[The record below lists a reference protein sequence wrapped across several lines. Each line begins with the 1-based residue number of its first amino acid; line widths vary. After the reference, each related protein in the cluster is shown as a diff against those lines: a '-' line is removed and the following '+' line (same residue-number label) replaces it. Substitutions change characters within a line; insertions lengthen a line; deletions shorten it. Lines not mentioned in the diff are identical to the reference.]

1 MSHRNKRRQELD
13 PTASD
18 PEDLDWGQESPLR
31 PQKRRSKPSSSAKRR
46 PNKRQRREY
55 HDSDDDIVDD
65 EDEIN
70 DDSFGSEASEEDIPI
85 NPNTGR
91 SVRRAAQKNIKYE
104 EPSDDEIEEA
114 TPEDDDDPAPTP
126 KGKARPRKSLIIKIP
141 MKRNI
146 PPRATRARTGSRS
159 LARGTT
165 PEITGARR
173 SSRLSHDQ
181 EEPILALTD
190 SGKHT
195 VVIRPGTRSPEPQ
208 SARHTR
214 GGKGMKTLPSAI
226 MEASQENSG
235 PSMEHQDT
243 PGPLDD
249 IIDDIIADNAQVQ
262 ASEPGSRAGSET
274 QVQVDEDVQ
283 MDAVIQESDHEGEA
297 EDTDEGPV
305 TRGGRNLRSRT
316 KAEQPP
322 PSSRSTRRRK
332 NGVDESSDF
341 EPTAEEEKGEE
352 DVSDSDHSKNR
363 SGGSSDESGSGR
375 RSARLRGRTRNSQR
389 SRRNSDS
396 GHDSELD
403 PEELAEEA
411 QELTSRKRAR
421 TSRRHPPDDH
431 LIYDGA
437 PKLRDRNNKPP
448 PDYRIFRPEA
458 LQQLDDEEAA
468 PIIPITRT
476 KGGRT
481 AYRSL
486 FSTQGPFGG
495 GGESVPFGPEG
506 AGAAGG
512 ADSDSSDDDMPQRV
526 PRGMG
531 GAVGMTPTAT
541 APHILFPQT
550 HNADPQQATA
560 SGGGPA
566 NFGKVKDKKALA
578 DADPLG
584 VDPNVNFEGVGGLD
598 GHINQLKEMVA
609 LPLLYPEVFQR
620 FHVTPPR
627 GVLFHGP
634 PGTGKTLLARAL
646 ASSVSSQ
653 GKKVTFYMR
662 KGADAL
668 SKWVGEA
675 ERQLRLLFEE
685 ARKNQPSIIFFDEI
699 DGLAPVRSSK
709 QEQIHA
715 SIVATLLALMDGMDG
730 RGQVIVIGATNRPDS
745 VDPALRR
752 PGRFDREFYFPLPN
766 VEGRRAIIDI
776 HTKNWDPPL
785 KPEFKDQLAEL
796 TKGYGGADLR
806 ALCTE
811 AALNAV
817 QGTYPQIYQSDK
829 KLVIDPSTIKVLA
842 KDFMISVSKMI
853 PSSERTVSSGAAPLS
868 KGIAPLLRSPLEK
881 IAKILDEIIPQKKK
895 LTALEEAQ
903 FDDRDDEKGFE
914 RETMQRAFDSARV
927 FRPRLLITGLQGM
940 GQQYLGSALLNKFE
954 GLHVQSF
961 DLPTLLEDSA
971 RSPEAAVIQLF
982 KEVRRHKPSVIYI
995 PNVDVWYQTVEPKVI
1010 KTFTSL
1016 LRTLPPNDPVL
1027 VLGILELASD
1037 SDKPDPAML
1046 RDLFGFSTKNQFKLE
1061 RPNEKAR
1068 EEFFEGLISYVRM
1081 RPTEFP
1087 DPDNRKKRKLPE
1099 LEVAPALP
1107 AKEAPLSADQLKQQK
1122 KQDRLTLNM
1131 LKMQIQPIM
1140 EQLKKTYRKFFK
1152 PIIDE
1157 SQILYLYD
1165 EQNPNFVG
1173 TDLPQEQHQEQG
1185 IYRPFELAKDR
1196 KGTPGLLHTESGNF
1210 YYNLDLTIIEKR
1222 LSNGYYK
1229 RAKDFLTDI
1238 KTLAK
1243 DARILGDPD
1252 RTIKANEMLSN
1263 VEVDTAGIVNTNPA
1277 LAAEC
1282 EAVHLREQERAQKA
1296 LEKAQQ
1302 STATGEEVPVIKTN
1316 VPPQVSGTTT
1326 ETSGPVMLGEQVPGP
1341 QTLPPVTPIRYPKK
1355 SLLSNGTSTGDGY
1368 GRQSNGSTVATRG
1381 DEDTHMTDSQDLGS
1395 GPREAHDFQL
1405 PSGHGTQRSQ
1415 VSGRTF
1421 VAPNSHPGEYHN
1433 SASTTTSG
1441 QRSGSNRSSG
1451 PQNFN
1456 TQSTN
1461 GVSAQ
1466 LPDFASMAPQ
1476 SGGSQ
1481 IPDTQE
1487 NTYLSSQMSN
1497 SQPSQSSQ
1505 LQFSMP
1511 APPRQ
1516 AAISSILNNEQPRF
1530 IMDNIQV
1537 KDLHQ
1542 ELVRRSSGLSVE
1554 QLEQVNSALM
1564 DTIWRNRG
1572 QWNRNYVIHNVT
1584 VAFNDII
1591 KDIEYMQA
1599 MLPPSQPEEEE
1610 LGAYPPSARR
1620 RDVLF
1625 RPDETQYPTVYQQ
1638 GGGDNTQF
1646 S

>member
-1 MSHRNKRRQELD
+1 M
-13 PTASD
+13 
-18 PEDLDWGQESPLR
+18 
-31 PQKRRSKPSSSAKRR
+31 
-46 PNKRQRREY
+46 
-55 HDSDDDIVDD
+55 
-65 EDEIN
+65 
-70 DDSFGSEASEEDIPI
+70 
-85 NPNTGR
+85 
-91 SVRRAAQKNIKYE
+91 
-104 EPSDDEIEEA
+104 
-114 TPEDDDDPAPTP
+114 
-126 KGKARPRKSLIIKIP
+126 
-141 MKRNI
+141 
-146 PPRATRARTGSRS
+146 
-159 LARGTT
+159 
-165 PEITGARR
+165 
-173 SSRLSHDQ
+173 
-181 EEPILALTD
+181 
-190 SGKHT
+190 
-195 VVIRPGTRSPEPQ
+195 
-208 SARHTR
+208 
-214 GGKGMKTLPSAI
+214 
-226 MEASQENSG
+226 
-235 PSMEHQDT
+235 
-243 PGPLDD
+243 
-249 IIDDIIADNAQVQ
+249 
-262 ASEPGSRAGSET
+262 
-274 QVQVDEDVQ
+274 
-283 MDAVIQESDHEGEA
+283 
-297 EDTDEGPV
+297 
-305 TRGGRNLRSRT
+305 
-316 KAEQPP
+316 
-322 PSSRSTRRRK
+322 
-332 NGVDESSDF
+332 
-341 EPTAEEEKGEE
+341 
-352 DVSDSDHSKNR
+352 
-363 SGGSSDESGSGR
+363 
-375 RSARLRGRTRNSQR
+375 
-389 SRRNSDS
+389 
-396 GHDSELD
+396 
-403 PEELAEEA
+403 
-411 QELTSRKRAR
+411 
-421 TSRRHPPDDH
+421 
-431 LIYDGA
+431 
-437 PKLRDRNNKPP
+437 
-448 PDYRIFRPEA
+448 
-458 LQQLDDEEAA
+458 
-468 PIIPITRT
+468 
-476 KGGRT
+476 
-481 AYRSL
+481 
-486 FSTQGPFGG
+486 
-495 GGESVPFGPEG
+495 
-506 AGAAGG
+506 
-512 ADSDSSDDDMPQRV
+512 
-526 PRGMG
+526 
-531 GAVGMTPTAT
+531 
-541 APHILFPQT
+541 
-550 HNADPQQATA
+550 
-560 SGGGPA
+560 
-566 NFGKVKDKKALA
+566 
-578 DADPLG
+578 
-584 VDPNVNFEGVGGLD
+584 
-598 GHINQLKEMVA
+598 
-609 LPLLYPEVFQR
+609 
-620 FHVTPPR
+620 
-627 GVLFHGP
+627 
-634 PGTGKTLLARAL
+634 
-646 ASSVSSQ
+646 
-653 GKKVTFYMR
+653 
-662 KGADAL
+662 
-668 SKWVGEA
+668 
-675 ERQLRLLFEE
+675 
-685 ARKNQPSIIFFDEI
+685 
-699 DGLAPVRSSK
+699 
-709 QEQIHA
+709 
-715 SIVATLLALMDGMDG
+715 
-730 RGQVIVIGATNRPDS
+730 
-745 VDPALRR
+745 
-752 PGRFDREFYFPLPN
+752 
-766 VEGRRAIIDI
+766 
-776 HTKNWDPPL
+776 
-785 KPEFKDQLAEL
+785 
-796 TKGYGGADLR
+796 
-806 ALCTE
+806 
-811 AALNAV
+811 
-817 QGTYPQIYQSDK
+817 
-829 KLVIDPSTIKVLA
+829 
-842 KDFMISVSKMI
+842 
-853 PSSERTVSSGAAPLS
+853 
-868 KGIAPLLRSPLEK
+868 
-881 IAKILDEIIPQKKK
+881 
-895 LTALEEAQ
+895 
-903 FDDRDDEKGFE
+903 
-914 RETMQRAFDSARV
+914 
-927 FRPRLLITGLQGM
+927 
-940 GQQYLGSALLNKFE
+940 
-954 GLHVQSF
+954 
-961 DLPTLLEDSA
+961 
-971 RSPEAAVIQLF
+971 
-982 KEVRRHKPSVIYI
+982 
-995 PNVDVWYQTVEPKVI
+995 DVWYQTVEPKVI

-1061 RPNEKAR
+1061 RPNEVCTLDQACVHTELTIRQKAR

-1229 RAKDFLTDI
+1229 RARDFLTDI

-1282 EAVHLREQERAQKA
+1282 EAVFLREQERAQKT

-1368 GRQSNGSTVATRG
+1368 GRQSNGSTIATRG

-1481 IPDTQE
+1481 IPDTQGEFTDERPDIHKSLSNTPTE

-1530 IMDNIQV
+1530 FMDNIQV

-1572 QWNRNYVIHNVT
+1572 QWNRNSVIHNVT
-1584 VAFNDII
+1584 MAFNDII